1 MKLHMLHYCQ
11 AALRDGAAGGPV
23 QGGGDLVRD
32 GDRMSAHRA
41 RQDGN
46 VVLTGL
52 ADAIVVRFQDAA
64 PVMVGV
70 DPVISFGAGERIRKR

>member
-1 MKLHMLHYCQ
+1 
-11 AALRDGAAGGPV
+11 
-23 QGGGDLVRD
+23 
-32 GDRMSAHRA
+32 MSAHRA

-52 ADAIVVRFQDAA
+52 ADAIVERFQDAA

>member
-1 MKLHMLHYCQ
+1 
-11 AALRDGAAGGPV
+11 V

>member
-1 MKLHMLHYCQ
+1 
-11 AALRDGAAGGPV
+11 V

-52 ADAIVVRFQDAA
+52 ADAIVVRF
-64 PVMVGV
+64 
-70 DPVISFGAGERIRKR
+70 